1 MRYAIISDIHA
12 NLAAF
17 QAVLEE
23 LRDVDRIWCLGDMV
37 GYGPNPNECIELLRR
52 LPHIAVAGNHDWAV
66 IGELPLTDFNDDA
79 RWACEWTRQQ
89 LTPDNLAYLAELPT
103 TIVQGNFTL
112 VHGSPREPVWEYL
125 LYPRT
130 AQQNFAH
137 FQTDYC
143 LVGHTHVPTVF
154 QGPLLLA
161 GRVDGAVTRPFHKML
176 TALDQGRTVGT
187 ELPEALIRPNEPLH
201 LGTRRLI
208 INPGSVGQ
216 PRDGNPQASYAIYD
230 TEQGT
235 IEYHR
240 VPYPVE
246 ETQAQM
252 EAIGLSQRLIARLSL
267 GW

>member
-12 NLAAF
+12 NLTAF
-17 QAVLEE
+17 RAVLND
-23 LRDVDRIWCLGDMV
+23 LDHVDRFWCLGDVV
-37 GYGPNPNECIELLRR
+37 GYGPDPNECVELLRK

-66 IGELPLTDFNDDA
+66 IGELPLSDFNNDA
-79 RWACEWTRQQ
+79 RHACEWTRKQ
-89 LTPDNLAYLAELPT
+89 LTPANETYLIQLPT
-103 TIVQGNFTL
+103 TVVQGNFTL

-125 LYPRT
+125 LYPRA

-154 QGPLLLA
+154 QGPWHME
-161 GRVDGAVTRPFHKML
+161 RVDGSVTRPFHQIL
-176 TALDQGRTVGT
+176 ATLGQDPAFESD
-187 ELPEALIRPNEPLH
+187 LPEALVRPDEPLP

-230 TEQGT
+230 TEQNT
-235 IEYHR
+235 IEYRR

-246 ETQAQM
+246 ETQARM
-252 EAIGLSQRLIARLSL
+252 EAAGLSRRLIGRLSL

>member
-17 QAVLEE
+17 RAVLDD
-23 LRDVDRIWCLGDMV
+23 LDHVDRIWCLGDVV
-37 GYGPNPNECIELLRR
+37 GYGPDPNECIELLRT
-52 LPHIAVAGNHDWAV
+52 LPHIAVAGNHDWAI
-66 IGELPLTDFNDDA
+66 IGELAVSDFNDDA
-79 RWACEWTRQQ
+79 RQACEWTREQV
-89 LTPDNLAYLAELPT
+89 TSANMTYLVQLPT

-125 LYPRT
+125 LYPRA

-154 QGPLLLA
+154 QGPLLA
-161 GRVDGAVTRPFHKML
+161 ERVDGSVTRPFHRM
-176 TALDQGRTVGT
+176 QGVLLAGHRP
-187 ELPEALIRPNEPLH
+187 EPDLPEALVRPDEPLH
-201 LGTRRLI
+201 LGMRRLI

-230 TEQGT
+230 TERNA
-235 IEYHR
+235 IEYRR

-246 ETQAQM
+246 ETQARM
-252 EAIGLSQRLIARLSL
+252 EAAGLPQRSIGRLGL